1 MGRGQSKLRQRD
13 VTRIAKGL
21 TVAGQQLDR
30 VVYDNTTN
38 QTTFIFKDGTS
49 TTANE
54 WDNYVNEQHAKAAKV
69 AKT

>member
-1 MGRGQSKLRQRD
+1 

-21 TVAGQQLDR
+21 TAAGQQLDR

-49 TTANE
+49 TTSSNE
-54 WDNYVNEQHAKAAKV
+54 WDNYINEQHAKAAKV